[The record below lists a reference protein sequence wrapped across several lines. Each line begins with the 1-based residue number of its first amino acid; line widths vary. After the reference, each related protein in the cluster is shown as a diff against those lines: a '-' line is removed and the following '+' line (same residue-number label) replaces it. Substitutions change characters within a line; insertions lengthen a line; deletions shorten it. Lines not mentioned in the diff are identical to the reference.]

1 MSDLCR
7 FGVSRA
13 LYEEF
18 LRPLLLVGLFAPPEE
33 LSAAAVLGTFYFY
46 SAHLLTAHAISWAS
60 HAFCTASLCERH
72 YNTACV
78 PSCAPEG
85 KSCQENPTQY
95 ARPSSTSY
103 RWTQSLRACS
113 LCSAGAPE

>member
-1 MSDLCR
+1 MRNHIFLMCRPHMHHLCR

-46 SAHLLTAHAISWAS
+46 SAAL
-60 HAFCTASLCERH
+60 
-72 YNTACV
+72 
-78 PSCAPEG
+78 
-85 KSCQENPTQY
+85 
-95 ARPSSTSY
+95 
-103 RWTQSLRACS
+103 
-113 LCSAGAPE
+113 

>member
-1 MSDLCR
+1 MSALCR

-46 SAHLLTAHAISWAS
+46 SAHLLSPHAIFGAS
-60 HAFCTASLCERH
+60 GTLRMASLCWK
-72 YNTACV
+72 A
-78 PSCAPEG
+78 S
-85 KSCQENPTQY
+85 QY
-95 ARPSSTSY
+95 TC
-103 RWTQSLRACS
+103 RALVCT
-113 LCSAGAPE
+113 

>member
-1 MSDLCR
+1 MSALCR

-46 SAHLLTAHAISWAS
+46 SAHLLIACTILRAS
-60 HAFCTASLCERH
+60 SALCIASLRERH
-72 YNTACV
+72 C
-78 PSCAPEG
+78 SI
-85 KSCQENPTQY
+85 
-95 ARPSSTSY
+95 RFSTIVC
-103 RWTQSLRACS
+103 T
-113 LCSAGAPE
+113 

>member
-1 MSDLCR
+1 MPCALLVCR

-46 SAHLLTAHAISWAS
+46 STALCPQLQANAHVRSTRKG
-60 HAFCTASLCERH
+60 CK
-72 YNTACV
+72 V
-78 PSCAPEG
+78 PS
-85 KSCQENPTQY
+85 
-95 ARPSSTSY
+95 
-103 RWTQSLRACS
+103 
-113 LCSAGAPE
+113 

>member
-1 MSDLCR
+1 MCR

-46 SAHLLTAHAISWAS
+46 SAALHQHGLQWNAQRSSKPFTTVTH
-60 HAFCTASLCERH
+60 SLVAR
-72 YNTACV
+72 
-78 PSCAPEG
+78 
-85 KSCQENPTQY
+85 Y
-95 ARPSSTSY
+95 ARSY
-103 RWTQSLRACS
+103 WAYGDCICIVQDNVRPMC
-113 LCSAGAPE
+113 

>member
-1 MSDLCR
+1 MHCPQMPEAASVFLEVVQVRLVCR

-46 SAHLLTAHAISWAS
+46 SAAPPCTDLFCNMECSRSNPGLRQDAS
-60 HAFCTASLCERH
+60 HRLVA
-72 YNTACV
+72 
-78 PSCAPEG
+78 
-85 KSCQENPTQY
+85 KSTQRCLGADNQLYTHCQNHFRK
-95 ARPSSTSY
+95 A
-103 RWTQSLRACS
+103 
-113 LCSAGAPE
+113 

>member
-1 MSDLCR
+1 MCR

-46 SAHLLTAHAISWAS
+46 STALCPQRQANAHVRAARKG
-60 HAFCTASLCERH
+60 CE
-72 YNTACV
+72 V
-78 PSCAPEG
+78 PF
-85 KSCQENPTQY
+85 
-95 ARPSSTSY
+95 
-103 RWTQSLRACS
+103 
-113 LCSAGAPE
+113 